1 VTFFADTID
10 AMRVAVRLVA
20 LASVA
25 AILVGHIVPTTVGA
39 AGAAHQPAVL
49 QVAAPT
55 TTPTT
60 IASVLL
66 SADATT
72 RAARLRPPPN
82 RPVGLTQVFVVG
94 DSLTF
99 GASFFG
105 GLDAKLAA
113 AGYQARVDGRVG
125 RFITGGAT
133 VLDNEVAHGRLEPLV
148 FVALGDNEVANHWNA
163 KNLSA
168 SIDQLMA
175 SAGDRW
181 VIWMNIALRDP
192 TLATTFNSVLE
203 SKRQLYR
210 HLLIADWHGLDLAGL
225 FDGPVH
231 LTPTGYKVRADFMV
245 SSLNTFTLPH

>member
-1 VTFFADTID
+1 MGPAAAPQI
-10 AMRVAVRLVA
+10 AV
-20 LASVA
+20 VA
-25 AILVGHIVPTTVGA
+25 ATVDG
-39 AGAAHQPAVL
+39 V
-49 QVAAPT
+49 
-55 TTPTT
+55 
-60 IASVLL
+60 SL
-66 SADATT
+66 SADAINQ
-72 RAARLRPPPN
+72 AVRLDPPPT

-99 GASFFG
+99 GAQFFG

-148 FVALGDNEVANHWNA
+148 FVALGDNEVADHWNA
-163 KNLSA
+163 KNISA
-168 SIDQLMA
+168 SIDQLMV

-181 VIWMNIALRDP
+181 VIWMNTEVRDP
-192 TLATTFNSVLE
+192 TQATTFNAVLE
-203 SKRQLYR
+203 GKRQIYR
-210 HLLIADWHGLDLAGL
+210 HLLIADWHSLNLAGL

-231 LTPTGYKVRADFMV
+231 LTPTGYKVRADFTV